1 MERPR
6 SRRWLG
12 WVLVFAVWGGCA
24 SDQLWRDGRVIHRK
38 LGFSVAA
45 LPGGEE
51 GPWKLVSVDGSWLA
65 YRHASGSHMSLQTR
79 CFRRY
84 LNAQL
89 RARHLLIGVEPRT
102 LRQSGPVAIGS
113 FSGWSQVVDVGKG
126 ASPVRV
132 KTLTLLVE
140 DCAYDWVLTAR
151 DDFDTHEP
159 TFDAWWQSFA
169 RELDEEAS

>member
-1 MERPR
+1 MDGPRP
-6 SRRWLG
+6 SAWLAL
-12 WVLVFAVWGGCA
+12 VLALAAIVGCA
-24 SDQLWRDGRVIHRK
+24 SDRLWRDGRVVHRE

-45 LPGGEE
+45 VPGGDS
-51 GPWKLVSVDGSWLA
+51 GRWTQVSVDGSWLA

-79 CFRRY
+79 CFRRF

-102 LRQSGPVAIGS
+102 LRQSGPVAVGA
-113 FSGWSQVVDVGKG
+113 FSGWSQIVDVGEG
-126 ASPVRV
+126 ARPVRV

-151 DDFDTHEP
+151 GDFESLEP
-159 TFDAWWQSFA
+159 DFDAWWQSFA
-169 RELDEEAS
+169 RERAEDAS